1 MLKANDSGNIS
12 EILNKDIFISFLRK
26 LNMFVLGLNGSEDK
40 KIYVQNVSL
49 SLKTCSRFSYLSY
62 SASRS
67 LRWYNY

>member
-26 LNMFVLGLNGSEDK
+26 LNMLVLGLNGSEDK

-49 SLKTCSRFSYLSY
+49 SLKTCSRFSY
-62 SASRS
+62 
-67 LRWYNY
+67 